1 MLHNVPN
8 EMREYAQ
15 WVCYRIEG
23 SGKKKTKIP
32 YCPQTGRPASVKNP
46 SQWTT
51 YDAAM
56 SCLVSGEYHGIGF
69 VLTHNDPFFFIDLD
83 DIECSDAKQRQ
94 IDIAADF
101 QTYQERSP
109 SGKGLHIIG
118 KGSVPSG
125 RRISKLGIEV
135 YSNERYM
142 TVTGDVFDG
151 KNKIE
156 LEQAKLSMLWEML
169 GKNRSASVVIHDGNS
184 PQIHDDLT
192 IYNKA
197 ANASNGQKF
206 LDLWNGQW
214 QLYHEYESQ
223 SEADLSLCNL
233 IAFYTKNK
241 DQLRRMFLQS
251 GMFRAEKSTR
261 PSYLEPMLQKAY
273 DQIETSLNFDVL
285 FNELQDFRTK
295 LSSETFHKEIPQD
308 PLFVDPNKKPKLKP
322 QKLKNNLPKGWAGST
337 IPKPPGL
344 MGEVAEFILS
354 QSPHQ
359 IPEIAIA
366 ASIGFMSGVCGKAYN
381 ISDSGL
387 NHYVIFVAPTGSGKD
402 AAAKGLSKI
411 FNHFSEQFPVVGDF
425 EGPADFS
432 SGQAIISHLSN
443 HKTGCF
449 VSYLGEFGARL
460 CELSNDK
467 FGPNVSLK
475 RMLLDLYTKSSIRD
489 TIKPTVYSDVTKNTN
504 KIKSPAVT
512 ILCETQQHLLFENID
527 EGTIESGLIP
537 RFVMIHYEGK
547 RVKLNRNFRNAKI
560 SKDLHD
566 QLSSLFSVVFTYLNS
581 MTANEVEL
589 DSEADKMLDE
599 FDDECDRMIDEAS
612 DMVKNLWTRM
622 SFKATKLSALV
633 AVGLNPV
640 KPVVTRECVEWALNL
655 LRLDIEK
662 LSQKVIEGRI
672 GSDSGELL
680 QQSELRKAIRNY
692 LLLDYAKTKRIG
704 NSDINKLMFDHGI
717 VPMFF
722 LSHKCIRK
730 ACFKKDRIGATN
742 SLKRAL
748 QCLVDN
754 GELYRLKKTES
765 QSQFGFSGEC
775 FAILNKEILTE
786 ARNLKFNG

>member
-1 MLHNVPN
+1 MLENVPN
-8 EMREYAQ
+8 EMREYTQ

-23 SGKKKTKIP
+23 MGKKKTKIP
-32 YCPQTGRPASVKNP
+32 YCPETGRPASVKNP
-46 SQWTT
+46 AQWTT
-51 YDAAM
+51 YDLAV
-56 SCLVSGEYHGIGF
+56 SCVQSGDYHGIGF

-83 DIECSDAKQRQ
+83 DIDCSEAQQRQ
-94 IDIAADF
+94 MNIAADF
-101 QTYQERSP
+101 ETYQERSP

-125 RRISKLGIEV
+125 RRVSKLGIEV

-142 TVTGDVFDG
+142 TVTGDVFDD
-151 KNKIE
+151 KNEIE

-169 GKNRSASVVIHDGNS
+169 GSGRGKSVEVHNGQS
-184 PQIHDDLT
+184 PQVDDDLT
-192 IYNKA
+192 VYNKA
-197 ANASNGQKF
+197 ANAANAEKF
-206 LDLWNGQW
+206 LDLWNGRW
-214 QLYHEYESQ
+214 QKHHASQ
-223 SEADLSLCNL
+223 SEADLALCNM
-233 IAFYTKNK
+233 IAFWTPNK
-241 DQLRRMFLQS
+241 DQLRRMFYQS
-251 GMFRAEKSTR
+251 GLFRAEKSTR
-261 PSYLEPMLQKAY
+261 PSYIEPILKMAY
-273 DQIETSLNFDVL
+273 DKIETVLNFDVL
-285 FNELQDFRTK
+285 FNELQVYRSK
-295 LSSETFHKEIPQD
+295 LASKTYQSQIPQD
-308 PLFVDPNKKPKLKP
+308 PLFLNPSKNQKPVQTTDKS
-322 QKLKNNLPKGWAGST
+322 NLPKGWAGST

-344 MGEVAEFILS
+344 MGDVAEFILS

-366 ASIGFMSGVCGKAYN
+366 ASMGFMSGVCGKAYN

-387 NHYVIFVAPTGSGKD
+387 NHYIIFVAPTGSGKD
-402 AAAKGLSKI
+402 AAAKGLTKI
-411 FNHFSEQFPVVGDF
+411 FNHFSEQFPIVGDF

-489 TIKPTVYSDVTKNTN
+489 TIKPTVYSDITKNTN

-512 ILCETQQHLLFENID
+512 ILCETQAHLLFDNIN

-547 RVKLNRNFRNAKI
+547 RVKLNRNFRNATI
-560 SKDLHD
+560 TLDLHD
-566 QLSSLFSVVFTYLNS
+566 KLNSLFSVVFTYLNS
-581 MTANEVEL
+581 MTANEIEL
-589 DSEADKMLDE
+589 DNEADEMLDQ
-599 FDDECDRMIDEAS
+599 FDDECDKMIDES
-612 DMVKNLWTRM
+612 IDMVKNLWTRM

-640 KPVVTRECVEWALNL
+640 KPVVTKECVEWALHV
-655 LRLDIEK
+655 LRLDIQK
-662 LSQKVIEGRI
+662 LSEKVVEGRI

-680 QQSELRKAIRNY
+680 QQSELRKSIRNY
-692 LLLDYAKTKRIG
+692 LLLDFANTKRIG
-704 NSDINKLMFDHGI
+704 NSEISKLMFDHGV

-722 LSHKCIRK
+722 LSNKLIRK

-748 QCLVDN
+748 QCLIDN

-786 ARNLKFNG
+786 VRNLKFNG

>member
-1 MLHNVPN
+1 MLENVPA
-8 EMREYAQ
+8 EMRDYAQ
-15 WVCYRIEG
+15 WVCYRMEG
-23 SGKKKTKIP
+23 LGKKKTKIP

-46 SQWTT
+46 GQWTT
-51 YDAAM
+51 YDVAI

-69 VLTHNDPFFFIDLD
+69 VLTHDDPFFFIDLD
-83 DIECSDAKQRQ
+83 DIDCEDALKRQ
-94 IDIAADF
+94 IAIADDF

-125 RRISKLGIEV
+125 RRMSKLGIEV

-142 TVTGDVFDG
+142 TVTGDVFNQ
-151 KNKIE
+151 KKSIE
-156 LEQAKLSMLWEML
+156 LEQAKLSILWEML
-169 GKNRSASVVIHDGNS
+169 GNKKSSSVVVHDGNS
-184 PQIHDDLT
+184 PQVDDDLT
-192 IYNKA
+192 VYNKA
-197 ANASNGQKF
+197 ANATNGKKF
-206 LDLWNGQW
+206 VDLWNGQW
-214 QLYHEYESQ
+214 QNYHEYPSQ
-223 SEADLSLCNL
+223 SEADQGLCNIL
-233 IAFYTKNK
+233 AFYTKNK

-251 GMFRAEKSTR
+251 GLFRPEKSTR
-261 PSYLEPMLQKAY
+261 PSYLEPTLKTAY
-273 DQIETSLNFDVL
+273 DEIKTSLNFDVL
-285 FNELQDFRTK
+285 FNESQEFKAK
-295 LSSETFHKEIPQD
+295 LSSKTLQQEIPQD
-308 PLFVDPNKKPKLKP
+308 PLFINPKQKVKPK
-322 QKLKNNLPKGWAGST
+322 QKEFKSNQAKGWAGST

-366 ASIGFMSGVCGKAYN
+366 ASVGFMSGVCGKAYN

-560 SKDLHD
+560 SKNLHD

-599 FDDECDRMIDEAS
+599 FDDECDMMIDQAT

-633 AVGLNPV
+633 AVGINPV
-640 KPVVTRECVEWALNL
+640 KPVVTRECVEWALHL
-655 LRLDIEK
+655 LKLDIEK

-672 GSDSGELL
+672 GSDSAELL

-692 LLLDYAKTKRIG
+692 LLLDFAQTKRIG
-704 NSDINKLMFDHGI
+704 NSEISKLMLDHSV